1 MKKTNLRIQNF
12 FIIEHKNKYYLS
24 DIDNLEDWKSIHL
37 KELKLF
43 LKNDDITEILKNS
56 LIKHKMNS
64 NVNFI
69 LNNFNSS
76 KYNSNNQ
83 EKSPVKVVK
92 LSKKTKQSG
101 GI

>member
-43 LKNDDITEILKNS
+43 LIL
-56 LIKHKMNS
+56 
-64 NVNFI
+64 
-69 LNNFNSS
+69 
-76 KYNSNNQ
+76 
-83 EKSPVKVVK
+83 
-92 LSKKTKQSG
+92 
-101 GI
+101 